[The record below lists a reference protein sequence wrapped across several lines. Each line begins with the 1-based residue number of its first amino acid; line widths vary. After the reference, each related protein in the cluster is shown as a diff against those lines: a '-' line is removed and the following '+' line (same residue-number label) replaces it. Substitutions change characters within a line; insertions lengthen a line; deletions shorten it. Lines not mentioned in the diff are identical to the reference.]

1 MPLTLGA
8 LGVVFGDIGTSPLY
22 AFQQVF
28 VGDSPMAPASA
39 SVYGV
44 LSLIFWTLTLV
55 VSVKYVLIAMRADND
70 GEGGIMALAALTQR
84 HVYRHKGV
92 AAGLMLL
99 GVVGASLFYGDSMI
113 TPAVSVMSAVEG
125 LEVVDPDLAVLVI
138 PLSVVILLALFGV
151 QRWGT
156 ARLGAA
162 FGPVMLLW
170 FGCIGVLGLLSV
182 LQTPEV
188 LRSISPTYA
197 VAFLTGS
204 PMTAFFALG
213 SVILC
218 VTGAEALYADMGHFG
233 RSPIRRAWFVI
244 TAPALYLNSLGQG
257 ALVLRDAEAADN
269 PFYKLVPGALM
280 LPMVVLATLATV
292 IASQAVITGAFS
304 MTQQAIR
311 LHYLPR
317 LTVLHTSARARGQIY
332 VPAVNWMLMIAV
344 IGLVIG
350 FRDSS
355 NLASAYG
362 LAVSGTFFIT
372 TCLIIVVA
380 RTRWRTPAWILIPG
394 AVLFLAIDGAFVAA
408 NLTKID
414 HGGWFPLAV
423 AAVIFTVLT
432 TWARGRVL
440 LGRQVAAL
448 ALSDQALRDLVS
460 GPQISTMPGTAVYVS
475 FDDRVPLA
483 LAQYVQLA
491 RVFRADTVQLQVE
504 TRPVPRVPDDRRFT
518 VTQVFPGFTRI
529 TMAGGFMERTDVARA
544 VRLIRD
550 QGLYPIPSQAVFV
563 VRAVRVHPSGNSGM
577 MSWRKHLY
585 AFMLRNAA
593 DPAAALRLD
602 DRHVI
607 EFTSVVRL

>member
-218 VTGAEALYADMGHFG
+218 VTGAEAFTLGCSGLLRNHSSEASGSTSKSRPPG
-233 RSPIRRAWFVI
+233 RIVS
-244 TAPALYLNSLGQG
+244 
-257 ALVLRDAEAADN
+257 VLRWSSW
-269 PFYKLVPGALM
+269 
-280 LPMVVLATLATV
+280 LPVE
-292 IASQAVITGAFS
+292 TGP
-304 MTQQAIR
+304 
-311 LHYLPR
+311 L
-317 LTVLHTSARARGQIY
+317 G
-332 VPAVNWMLMIAV
+332 
-344 IGLVIG
+344 
-350 FRDSS
+350 
-355 NLASAYG
+355 NLASS
-362 LAVSGTFFIT
+362 VRMRPSS
-372 TCLIIVVA
+372 
-380 RTRWRTPAWILIPG
+380 RWTSS
-394 AVLFLAIDGAFVAA
+394 AA
-408 NLTKID
+408 
-414 HGGWFPLAV
+414 
-423 AAVIFTVLT
+423 
-432 TWARGRVL
+432 
-440 LGRQVAAL
+440 
-448 ALSDQALRDLVS
+448 
-460 GPQISTMPGTAVYVS
+460 
-475 FDDRVPLA
+475 
-483 LAQYVQLA
+483 
-491 RVFRADTVQLQVE
+491 
-504 TRPVPRVPDDRRFT
+504 
-518 VTQVFPGFTRI
+518 
-529 TMAGGFMERTDVARA
+529 
-544 VRLIRD
+544 
-550 QGLYPIPSQAVFV
+550 PSNC
-563 VRAVRVHPSGNSGM
+563 R
-577 MSWRKHLY
+577 W
-585 AFMLRNAA
+585 
-593 DPAAALRLD
+593 
-602 DRHVI
+602 
-607 EFTSVVRL
+607 